1 MEKHSR
7 NPTATSPA
15 LLGETWFDPIERG
28 IRDQIRGFI
37 EALLQQDGL
46 VRFGLGVAGEHDGS
60 SISRGQVHID
70 HLDGCHLLQH
80 CARRPS
86 RRQSLQPLLPRD
98 LQAIR
103 EEGDKDVRF
112 DARLGLV

>member
-1 MEKHSR
+1 MLGR
-7 NPTATSPA
+7 NIWRSDPRWR
-15 LLGETWFDPIERG
+15 LGR
-28 IRDQIRGFI
+28 QVQLH
-37 EALLQQDGL
+37 LLQQDGL
-46 VRFGLGVAGEHDGS
+46 VRFGLGVGGEHDGS

-80 CARRPS
+80 CARRQS
-86 RRQSLQPLLPRD
+86 RRQSLQPLLQRD